1 MDLQAREDSVAAAAC
16 VDADTRVAHV
26 LNGSMGSGTKVQ
38 SSWPYSILVAGSIRR
53 SVSTMT
59 LGQVTSEVTENVR
72 RFGVGPV
79 ARDVAYRAASRLIPL
94 TLLKAI
100 AAEARDVDPEWF
112 MAGRL
117 LTRFAF
123 EPELLEAADD
133 PEWGPVL
140 SHAAV
145 EDYFANGDRC
155 VGCFDG
161 DRLVSIGWYAQRA
174 IPISDLYHLQFD
186 ADWVYMHHQH
196 TLPSYRGRQ
205 LRAAAVSWA
214 VHQYTDEGARGLI
227 SSVDAGDFTLLRS
240 LQRLG
245 FRVFGDIC
253 VAVVA
258 GREITYVS
266 PGCRAYQY
274 SLAQVRGTA
283 EP

>member
-1 MDLQAREDSVAAAAC
+1 
-16 VDADTRVAHV
+16 
-26 LNGSMGSGTKVQ
+26 
-38 SSWPYSILVAGSIRR
+38 
-53 SVSTMT
+53 MT

-94 TLLKAI
+94 TILRGI

-123 EPELLEAADD
+123 EPEVLEAAAE
-133 PEWGPVL
+133 PAWAPVL
-140 SHAAV
+140 SREAAG
-145 EDYFANGDRC
+145 DYFANGDRC

-161 DRLVSIGWYAQRA
+161 DRLVSIGWYAQRP
-174 IPISDLYHLQFD
+174 IPISDQYHLQFD
-186 ADWVYMHHQH
+186 ADWVYMHHHH
-196 TLPSYRGRQ
+196 TLPDYRGRQ
-205 LRAAAVSWA
+205 LRAAAMSWA
-214 VHQYTDEGARGLI
+214 VHQYSDEGSRGLI
-227 SSVDAGDFTLLRS
+227 SSVDACDFTLLRS
-240 LQRLG
+240 VQRIG

-266 PGCRAYQY
+266 AGCRPYQC
-274 SLAQVRGTA
+274 SLVSAH
-283 EP
+283 